1 MTPHTIPLEKDVHL
15 GAVGFIGAGNMAE
28 AILSCIA
35 DRSYVVASRRSVNAL
50 RALEDRYG
58 IKTTTDN
65 RELVKRT
72 DTVFI
77 CVKPQGLDA
86 LLAEIGDIDFSQK
99 LVISILAGKPIAT
112 FTSNLTNC
120 TRVVRAMPNLG
131 LLVGKGATAYA
142 LSEGCLPEDASLAHA
157 LLNSGALAMR
167 VDERDIDTITALSGC
182 GPAFL
187 SFFLGAMQSAAIG
200 QGLDPA
206 VAKALLFQTVAGTY
220 EYLQVHDAAYEDFIA
235 KVASKGGATQAGLDA
250 GAREHVCESI
260 AAMMD
265 AAIKRSKELAK

>member
-1 MTPHTIPLEKDVHL
+1 MTHRTAHADAAGHL
-15 GAVGFIGAGNMAE
+15 GAIGFIGAGNMAE

-50 RALEDRYG
+50 RALEERYG

-65 RELVKRT
+65 REVVRRT

-86 LLAEIGDIDFSQK
+86 LLEEIGDIDFSQK
-99 LVISILAGKPIAT
+99 LVISILAGKPISA
-112 FTSNLTNC
+112 FAARLKNC

-142 LSEGCLPEDASLAHA
+142 LSEGCLPEDAELAHT
-157 LLNSGALAMR
+157 LLNAGAIAMR
-167 VDERDIDTITALSGC
+167 VDEGDIDTITALSGC

-187 SFFLGAMQSAAIG
+187 SFFFSAMQNAAIAN
-200 QGLDPA
+200 GLDPA
-206 VAKALLFQTVAGTY
+206 VAKALLFQTIAGTY
-220 EYLQVHDAAYEDFIA
+220 EYLRQHDAAYEEFIA
-235 KVASKGGATQAGLDA
+235 KVASKGGATRAGLDA
-250 GAREHVCESI
+250 GEGADICGVI
-260 AAMMD
+260 AKMMD
-265 AAIKRSKELAK
+265 AAIARSRELGS

>member
-1 MTPHTIPLEKDVHL
+1 MTSPPITPETSVHL

-50 RALEDRYG
+50 RSLEGRYG

-65 RELVKRT
+65 RELVKQT

-99 LVISILAGKPIAT
+99 LVISILAGKPLAA
-112 FTSNLTNC
+112 FTSSLKNC

-142 LSEGCLPEDASLAHA
+142 LSEGCLPEDAALAHT

-167 VDERDIDTITALSGC
+167 VDEGDIDIITALSGC

-187 SFFLGAMQSAAIG
+187 SFFLGAMQSTAISR
-200 QGLDPA
+200 GLDPS
-206 VAKALLFQTVAGTY
+206 VAKALLSQTVAGTY
-220 EYLQVHDAAYEDFIA
+220 EYLQVHDAAYEDFITM
-235 KVASKGGATQAGLDA
+235 VASKGGATQAGLDA
-250 GAREHVCESI
+250 GADAHVCESI